1 MTIKMVKIDK
11 REDLRLSSGSRR
23 VRRYTDREIHV

>member
-11 REDLRLSSGSRR
+11 REDLRLSSGSHL
-23 VRRYTDREIHV
+23 VRRYTGEIHV

>member
-23 VRRYTDREIHV
+23 IRRYTGEIHV